1 MSNARVLV
9 IEDGHEYSESLGRF
23 LSHAFD
29 FVRAGDGHEAL
40 RLLEEGAFDAVFLDM
55 RFDRVQPEQLLGDR
69 EAASE
74 RFSGDRAQALR
85 FLENNQGA
93 YILAALRKAGHRL
106 GVVWSYD
113 FDGEPRR
120 WKHMAKTYAPLTYLS
135 DNASPQDI
143 QERLTEAAQS

>member
-1 MSNARVLV
+1 MSNPRVLV

-29 FVRAGDGHEAL
+29 FVRAGDGHHAL
-40 RLLEEGAFDAVFLDM
+40 DLLGSESFDAVFLDM
-55 RFDRVQPEQLLGDR
+55 RFDRVQPEQLLGDMA
-69 EAASE
+69 AASE
-74 RFSGDRAQALR
+74 RFSGDLEQALR

-93 YILAALRKAGHRL
+93 YILAALRKSGHSL

-120 WKHMAKTYAPLTYLS
+120 WKHMAKAYAPLTYLS

-143 QERLTEAAQS
+143 RERLSQAAQS

>member
-1 MSNARVLV
+1 MSKPRVLV

-40 RLLEEGAFDAVFLDM
+40 HLLDSESFDAAFLDM
-55 RFDRVQPEQLLGDR
+55 RFDRVQHKQLLGDR

-74 RFSGDRAQALR
+74 RFSGDSEQALR

-93 YILAALRKAGHRL
+93 YILAALRKARHSL

-135 DNASPQDI
+135 DNASPKDI
-143 QERLTEAAQS
+143 QERLSQAAQS

>member
-9 IEDGHEYSESLGRF
+9 IEDGREYSESLGRF

-29 FVRAGDGHEAL
+29 FVRAGDGNEAMT
-40 RLLEEGAFDAVFLDM
+40 LLGTERFDAVFLDM
-55 RFDRVQPEQLLGDR
+55 RFDRVEPEQLLGDM
-69 EAASE
+69 EAAAE
-74 RFSGDRAQALR
+74 RFSGDREQALR

-93 YILAALRKAGHRL
+93 YILAALRKAGHQL

-143 QERLTEAAQS
+143 QQRLTQAAQS